1 MKKAKMF
8 AAAIIGSA
16 VLCSCGGMSSLQQS
30 GTGSSTSSMVQS
42 GISVLSSVLGGL
54 MSSTTS
60 TTIIGSWTY
69 QSPAIQFESE
79 NLLAKAG
86 GTLVSQPVVN
96 KLDPYFQKA
105 GLVPGKFTITFNNG
119 NSCTY
124 IVNGKQYSGT
134 YQFDASAGTI
144 QIQGSLMSLPTSYI
158 SVSGN
163 QMTMTFDASKILS
176 LIQGVGASSSN
187 STISS
192 ISSIINSYSGM
203 KAGFT
208 FTK

>member
-1 MKKAKMF
+1 
-8 AAAIIGSA
+8 
-16 VLCSCGGMSSLQQS
+16 
-30 GTGSSTSSMVQS
+30 
-42 GISVLSSVLGGL
+42 
-54 MSSTTS
+54 
-60 TTIIGSWTY
+60 
-69 QSPAIQFESE
+69 
-79 NLLAKAG
+79 
-86 GTLVSQPVVN
+86 
-96 KLDPYFQKA
+96 
-105 GLVPGKFTITFNNG
+105 
-119 NSCTY
+119 
-124 IVNGKQYSGT
+124 
-134 YQFDASAGTI
+134 
-144 QIQGSLMSLPTSYI
+144 LPTSYI